1 MDVHDDFLEQLAEAE
16 SRDASRRSNA
26 STASSKKSAA
36 SSKQS
41 GSSSASAQAE
51 MPSHRQGTP
60 AKAAAKARGG
70 ATPNKGAL
78 KESNGKST
86 PASVAK
92 AAKAAPASAAKPDA
106 KQAGIAANKVEK
118 EITEFGFKS
127 LGPIAAGAFSTIL
140 KAKHVASGNEVAVK
154 SFLRTTG
161 EQQEEHEREM
171 DILRKLSGT
180 AHAHIANLLGEYET
194 PSAIIA
200 ILYLCNGGSLKAYLG
215 KLAKKQLAMVE
226 PMAAVVTAQIAS
238 ALQFLHG
245 VGIAHRGK
253 RARGR
258 RDMVI
263 RCAFPTCFPP
273 SLSHRF
279 LVESRRCAQTSSRPM
294 FSTMVSAGGCAT
306 LALRSSAATSG
317 SRSRAVRFST
327 RRPRSSPSAP
337 MEMGDTW
344 APQSTCGHLG
354 ASCTRCVSG
363 ARRSSL
369 PTSRLSS
376 CASRMG
382 SRAARRTTRGCRT

>member
-1 MDVHDDFLEQLAEAE
+1 VQILFPNLESLSGPDGMDVHDDFLEQLAEAE

-180 AHAHIANLLGEYET
+180 AR
-194 PSAIIA
+194 S
-200 ILYLCNGGSLKAYLG
+200 
-215 KLAKKQLAMVE
+215 
-226 PMAAVVTAQIAS
+226 
-238 ALQFLHG
+238 
-245 VGIAHRGK
+245 
-253 RARGR
+253 
-258 RDMVI
+258 
-263 RCAFPTCFPP
+263 
-273 SLSHRF
+273 
-279 LVESRRCAQTSSRPM
+279 
-294 FSTMVSAGGCAT
+294 
-306 LALRSSAATSG
+306 LRSSICAMGAA
-317 SRSRAVRFST
+317 SRPTWA
-327 RRPRSSPSAP
+327 SSPKSSWRWSSRWP
-337 MEMGDTW
+337 
-344 APQSTCGHLG
+344 PSSPHRSPLRFNF
-354 ASCTRCVSG
+354 CT
-363 ARRSSL
+363 A
-369 PTSRLSS
+369 
-376 CASRMG
+376 
-382 SRAARRTTRGCRT
+382 

>member
-1 MDVHDDFLEQLAEAE
+1 MDDFLEQLAEAE

-86 PASVAK
+86 PAPVAK

-263 RCAFPTCFPP
+263 RCTFPTFFRPP
-273 SLSHRF
+273 SLIGFWSSPAAAHRHQAGQCS
-279 LVESRRCAQTSSRPM
+279 LRW
-294 FSTMVSAGGCAT
+294 SA
-306 LALRSSAATSG
+306 LA
-317 SRSRAVRFST
+317 AVRLWLCDRV
-327 RRPRSSPSAP
+327 RRQAAQEAVRYASV
-337 MEMGDTW
+337 
-344 APQSTCGHLG
+344 LG
-354 ASCTRCVSG
+354 ARDPHH
-363 ARRSSL
+363 RH
-369 PTSRLSS
+369 
-376 CASRMG
+376 
-382 SRAARRTTRGCRT
+382 